1 MTITESSKQINYID
15 LSSRQ
20 QKEWNDFP
28 MFFAFSQEQFSE
40 GLKKFNVTKKDIYSI
55 ESGGFIRKSDSER
68 LNKLIDKH
76 HKENEDAMK
85 NDKFLF
91 QAFRYELGNHEFC
104 ITYDPEDTLRTL
116 GLELKDIEEEGRI
129 QNIYEKARSD
139 YIKRFK
145 GEI

>member
-68 LNKLIDKH
+68 
-76 HKENEDAMK
+76 
-85 NDKFLF
+85 
-91 QAFRYELGNHEFC
+91 
-104 ITYDPEDTLRTL
+104 
-116 GLELKDIEEEGRI
+116 
-129 QNIYEKARSD
+129 
-139 YIKRFK
+139 
-145 GEI
+145 